1 MHRRIGFIIAI
12 AITAIVAV
20 CGVIHAYRQ
29 YIANSPTIEPDA
41 NLYPIRGIDI
51 SAHNGVIDFEKV
63 KNAGYQFAIIKA
75 TEGTDFKDAMFIDN
89 LRQARQAGLKV
100 GAYHFFRFDTDGYL
114 QALNLLHSLRH
125 RKLDFPIA
133 IDIERFGNPDGHQA
147 SIIISRLQ
155 DMITCLEK
163 EGVDIILYSNKDDY
177 DKYLKGKFDNY
188 PLWICTFTEPEP
200 NLNWDIWQ
208 YSHRGKID
216 GIKGDVDL
224 NTIKTE
230 FYRSF

>member
-125 RKLDFPIA
+125 RKFDFPIA

-163 EGVDIILYSNKDDY
+163 EGIDIILYSNKDDY

>member
-12 AITAIVAV
+12 VITAIVAV

-29 YIANSPTIEPDA
+29 YIANSPAIEPDA

-63 KNAGYQFAIIKA
+63 KNASYQFAIIKA

-163 EGVDIILYSNKDDY
+163 EGADIILYSNKDDY

-200 NLNWDIWQ
+200 NLNWTIWQ

-230 FYRSF
+230 FYRSI

>member
-63 KNAGYQFAIIKA
+63 KNVGYQFAIIKA

-163 EGVDIILYSNKDDY
+163 EGIDIILYSNKDDY